1 MQGVLLAFFGSGI
14 SNPLYLLVGG
24 PTCQAAR
31 LSGSR
36 VVAGVRV
43 QEERSRQEV
52 MEKVHGRSPCRY
64 LPEQDS
70 EGICDRKIGGMRLS
84 TTKELLV

>member
-24 PTCQAAR
+24 LTCQAAR

-36 VVAGVRV
+36 VVAGVRI
-43 QEERSRQEV
+43 QQKRSRQEV
-52 MEKVHGRSPCRY
+52 IEKIHSRSPCRN
-64 LPEQDS
+64 LPGQDS
-70 EGICDRKIGGMRLS
+70 EEICDRKIGGIRLS
-84 TTKELLV
+84 TSR